1 MIDILKKKVAL
12 SALEYI
18 SSGSI
23 IGIGTGST
31 MKYFIQALSSIRSL
45 IIGAVASSIK
55 SSNYLRKL
63 NIPVI
68 ELNNLNAV
76 IDIYIDSADE
86 VNNNL
91 EMIKGGG
98 GALTREKIIASA
110 SKKFLCII
118 DESKYVKILGVSF
131 PLPIEV
137 IPMALKFVSQELIK
151 LGGIPKFRSDFVTDN
166 GNFIIDVFNLK
177 IYQPVFLEK
186 YINNIPGVVCV
197 GLFSIR
203 KANTL
208 LISDM
213 HGVRTII

>member
-12 SALEYI
+12 SALKYI
-18 SSGSI
+18 SRNSI
-23 IGIGTGST
+23 IGIGSGST
-31 MKYFIQALSSIRSL
+31 MKYFIKALSSIRSL
-45 IIGAVASSIK
+45 IIGAVASSIQ
-55 SSNYLRKL
+55 SYNYLRKL
-63 NIPVI
+63 NIPII
-68 ELNNLNAV
+68 ELNNLNSV

-98 GALTREKIIASA
+98 GALTREKIISSA

-118 DESKYVKILGVSF
+118 DESKYVKILGISF

-137 IPMALKFVSQELIK
+137 IPMALKFVSQELRK
-151 LGGIPKFRSDFVTDN
+151 LGGIPKFRRNFVTDN
-166 GNFIIDVFNLK
+166 GNFIIDVFNLQ

-197 GLFSIR
+197 GLFAIR

-208 LISDM
+208 LISDIN
-213 HGVRTII
+213 GVRKII